1 MFLGNTHEGT
11 WKQSRKGKK
20 ITGFLNK
27 LLLKLLWNSG
37 TSWKEGFCIF
47 IAPLSPSAAGGVVGV
62 GGGGVGGWVSGG
74 NVGRW
79 VGGVGGG
86 GLWGGIV
93 GWGGGGGG
101 LLPGLFRAMV
111 LNCPNVM
118 TLQYSSSCCCD
129 P

>member
-79 VGGVGGG
+79 VGG
-86 GLWGGIV
+86 
-93 GWGGGGGG
+93 GG

-118 TLQYSSSCCCD
+118 TLLYSSSCCCY